1 MTLLNENQSVFSY
14 ICLKK
19 AVNSLGHPS
28 GNPPLFIEEMKAR
41 SDMMGEG
48 KFRRK
53 YLKELSTQSVVVLG
67 TPVKYLQLCRGSETR
82 YFNGG

>member
-1 MTLLNENQSVFSY
+1 MKIRAFFHTYVR
-14 ICLKK
+14 KK
-19 AVNSLGHPS
+19 TVKFLGRPS
-28 GNPPLFIEEMKAR
+28 GNPPLFIE
-41 SDMMGEG
+41 DLMGEG

-53 YLKELSTQSVVVLG
+53 YLKELNTQSVVVLG